1 MPLSGFRRLGT
12 PIDRRTLATLV
23 GPQIEVR
30 VCDRSGAYAFATGS
44 AQARWSNSAAW

>member
-23 GPQIEVR
+23 GPQIEVK
-30 VCDRSGAYAFATGS
+30 DWESKGE
-44 AQARWSNSAAW
+44 